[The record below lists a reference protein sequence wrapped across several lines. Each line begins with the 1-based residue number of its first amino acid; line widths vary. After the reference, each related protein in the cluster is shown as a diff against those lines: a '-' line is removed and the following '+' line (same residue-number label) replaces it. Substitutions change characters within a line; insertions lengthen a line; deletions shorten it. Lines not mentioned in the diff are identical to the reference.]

1 MSLIETIR
9 KHALMARK
17 THDPMVGLLTTLI
30 GEVEK
35 ETKKQSPARE
45 LTDGE
50 TVAIVQKFVKNLD
63 ENIAL
68 LSTKDPERAYK
79 FIQERNALTG
89 YLPQQMEP
97 DQIAGFA
104 RDRKAEGQ
112 NLGQIMSALKAEF
125 GGRYDGKIA
134 SGIVRDVIAET
145 EEPRP

>member
-1 MSLIETIR
+1 MSLIDTIR
-9 KHALMARK
+9 TNALMARK
-17 THDPMVGLLTTLI
+17 THDPMASLLTTLI

-45 LTDGE
+45 LTDAE

-89 YLPQQMEP
+89 YLPQQMGADE
-97 DQIAGFA
+97 IADFA
-104 RDRKAEGQ
+104 RARKAEGQ
-112 NLGQIMSALKAEF
+112 NLGQIMAGLKAEF
-125 GGRYDGKIA
+125 GGRYDGKTA